1 MLPLQSYQFKI
12 QQKQTYLDQMGEV
25 LRTLNQTAPNTDID
39 QDPEKYIWD
48 DEIDQEQDDDYY
60 TEYYTGDDD
69 WMSDEEWY

>member
-1 MLPLQSYQFKI
+1 
-12 QQKQTYLDQMGEV
+12 MGEV
-25 LRTLNQTAPNTDID
+25 LKSLNQTAPNTDID